1 MGETLQRTSLTG
13 PDHLV
18 VRATAVRFSRLR
30 EMRSAVPLLVSAC
43 PSSAAWIGDVLRGIA
58 EIPDAVWWLAVPG
71 RHHVSVNPRLP
82 FEERIALA
90 LPAVLFDRWLDR
102 LERDDLAFLL
112 RDAPPRIIR
121 ADIRRDPLETLL
133 KRPEIRREAAE
144 GVFATHPRQS
154 ATPCPAACPST

>member
-90 LPAVLFDRWLDR
+90 LESRGLVTRT
-102 LERDDLAFLL
+102 LAMGGTCTGRRVSL
-112 RDAPPRIIR
+112 
-121 ADIRRDPLETLL
+121 DIRLSGTTAF
-133 KRPEIRREAAE
+133 RPE
-144 GVFATHPRQS
+144 
-154 ATPCPAACPST
+154 